1 MSYEYK
7 AGEYKTSCGADAVV
21 LEVGPDGNLYGR
33 QYTGGSWYASTW
45 SPDGSS
51 RMFGGTCD
59 FALMPPKR
67 QVWVAVWL
75 RSSSVIPKGVVE
87 SSVWASEA
95 IAEKQFVICRR
106 TRIAVL
112 GPIDVEAEP

>member
-1 MSYEYK
+1 MSYEFK
-7 AGEYKTSCGADAVV
+7 AGKYKIACGAEAVV

-33 QYTGGSWYASTW
+33 QFTGGSWYAQTW
-45 SPDGSS
+45 FPDGCS

-59 FALMPPKR
+59 FALLPPKR

-75 RSSSVIPKGVVE
+75 TPGNEHPQTIAFSSE
-87 SSVWASEA
+87 FAAEDCASLDS
-95 IAEKQFVICRR
+95 R